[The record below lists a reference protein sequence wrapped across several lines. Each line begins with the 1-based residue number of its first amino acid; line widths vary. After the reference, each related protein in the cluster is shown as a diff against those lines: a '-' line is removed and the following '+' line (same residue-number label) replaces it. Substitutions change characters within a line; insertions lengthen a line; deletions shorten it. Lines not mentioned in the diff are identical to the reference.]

1 MKINMDNLPL
11 VLYDLNED
19 EKISIEN
26 GKEVMEEVM
35 KDLRKI

>member
-1 MKINMDNLPL
+1 MKINMDNLLL